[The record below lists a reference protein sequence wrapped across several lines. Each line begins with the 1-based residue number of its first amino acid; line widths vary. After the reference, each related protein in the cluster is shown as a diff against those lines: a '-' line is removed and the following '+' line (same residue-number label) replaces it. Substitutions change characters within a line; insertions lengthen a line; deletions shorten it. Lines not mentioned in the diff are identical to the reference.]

1 MQLFHFYFFS
11 LFFTVF
17 LQEVPMLIREIQ
29 SLLAADVLSGE
40 HLLDQSVEEAFASD
54 MMSDVLAFANPHSVL
69 LTGLCN
75 PQVIRTAEMLD
86 VPCIVFVRGK
96 PLDPDILTLASDK
109 EICVLHTQKGMY
121 TTCGILYG
129 SGL

>member
-1 MQLFHFYFFS
+1 
-11 LFFTVF
+11 
-17 LQEVPMLIREIQ
+17 MLIKEIKT
-29 SLLAADVLSGE
+29 LLDADVLSGE
-40 HLLDQSVEEAFASD
+40 HLLDQDVGEAFASD

-69 LTGLCN
+69 LTSLCN

-96 PLDPDILTLASDK
+96 SLDEDILSLAEDK
-109 EICVLHTQKGMY
+109 DICVLHTEKGMY
-121 TTCGILYG
+121 TTCGILYT

>member
-1 MQLFHFYFFS
+1 
-11 LFFTVF
+11 
-17 LQEVPMLIREIQ
+17 MLIREIK
-29 SLLAADVLSGE
+29 SLLKADILSGE
-40 HLLDQSVEEAFASD
+40 HLLDQSVETAFASD

-96 PLDPDILTLASDK
+96 PIDENILALAKDK
-109 EICVLHTQKGMY
+109 NICVLHTEKGMY
-121 TTCGILYG
+121 TTCGILY
-129 SGL
+129 SGGL